1 MHITLFQ
8 ILAVLREGPAEA
20 SDLLGRLRAVT
31 PEDVP
36 SLPAFYR
43 HIRRGMEEG
52 WIEVEGTDGSDEG
65 PGRPARIYRLT
76 PAGVAAVRGR
86 ALELDAITS
95 LALGRKGRGG
105 A

>member
-8 ILAVLREGPAEA
+8 ILAVLRQGPSEA
-20 SDLLGRLRAVT
+20 SDLLERLRAVA
-31 PEDVP
+31 PADVP

-43 HIRRGMEEG
+43 HLRRGIEEG
-52 WIEVEGTDGSDEG
+52 WLEIDGTGTPDEG

-76 PAGVAAVRGR
+76 PVGVEAVRER
-86 ALELDAITS
+86 ALELDAITA
-95 LALGRKGRGG
+95 LALERPERGD